1 MILLVK
7 KGQKFRERLD
17 REVGILHCAK
27 AVGSVAEGD
36 FGFFGGFLITFNVSY
51 IDVLD
56 DCAP

>member
-36 FGFFGGFLITFNVSY
+36 SCFFGGFLVALDVSY
-51 IDVLD
+51 IDGMF
-56 DCAP
+56 

>member
-51 IDVLD
+51 IDGVF
-56 DCAP
+56 